1 MPPSCDF
8 SLGKMDTPMS
18 SKEVTQEG
26 TSGHVVL
33 SRAVL
38 SCSSS
43 LPVHHGRELSQ
54 TAGQC
59 LWDESLVTALC
70 WDLKECSPD
79 AGSTEILMF
88 SPSWRCAKGPSSGSI
103 F

>member
-1 MPPSCDF
+1 MLF
-8 SLGKMDTPMS
+8 F
-18 SKEVTQEG
+18 QELC
-26 TSGHVVL
+26 S
-33 SRAVL
+33 AVPHPCQ
-38 SCSSS
+38 SIT
-43 LPVHHGRELSQ
+43 GGELSQ

-59 LWDESLVTALC
+59 FWDESLVTALC

-79 AGSTEILMF
+79 AGSTEILVF